1 MTTTAHKIRTL
12 PVPTDIRTL
21 TPEDKAQP
29 RRVIA
34 YRTKTGRATIHL
46 AIVEPYTTICHKH
59 KGGLTRAIIEATTT
73 GATCEDALLAMS
85 DLMFERNVDPIWLCS
100 DCCGQI
106 RWWLGVT
113 S

>member
-1 MTTTAHKIRTL
+1 MTITAKKIRTL

-21 TPEDKAQP
+21 TPEGKAQP

-34 YRTKTGRATIHL
+34 YRTKAGRATTHL
-46 AIVEPYTTICHKH
+46 AIVEPYAVICHKH
-59 KGGLTRAIIEATTT
+59 TGGSTRAIIEATTT
-73 GATCEDALLAMS
+73 GPTLEDALLAMS
-85 DLMFERNVDPIWLCS
+85 DLMFERGVDPIWLCA

-106 RWWLGVT
+106 RWWHGVT